1 MGASQRCA
9 ALTRPRPTRAA
20 AEQAC
25 GDDPD
30 AVLECA
36 EAWEAVLEQRVADA
50 VADAQAPTPA
60 PTHLAAGLQARG
72 VVDPLQSLLPAQVPG
87 TLPGTT
93 GSLQRRAAL
102 ERTMRAP
109 QPPAPEP
116 PGERRPAAPPP
127 EVLASAVRD
136 AVSTCETGTTADCA
150 VAWDEVEELSA
161 TRDKRKQREGDK
173 E

>member
-1 MGASQRCA
+1 
-9 ALTRPRPTRAA
+9 
-20 AEQAC
+20 
-25 GDDPD
+25 
-30 AVLECA
+30 
-36 EAWEAVLEQRVADA
+36 
-50 VADAQAPTPA
+50 
-60 PTHLAAGLQARG
+60 LAAGLQARG

-109 QPPAPEP
+109 QPPAPQP

-127 EVLASAVRD
+127 EELAARVRD